1 MKIYPRFSKNDVCN
15 DGPFDHNYKLQ
26 VLNFTGKWNIALFIT
41 YFKTH
46 WEPDLIHGTA
56 RKKQQ
61 LTNQFLD
68 LLRAF

>member
-1 MKIYPRFSKNDVCN
+1 MMVRLTTIT
-15 DGPFDHNYKLQ
+15 
-26 VLNFTGKWNIALFIT
+26 NFKSSLVNETLRLIFIT
-41 YFKTH
+41 CFKTH